1 MGQTLLHTCKDNSSH
16 MSHVHTRIHVCNRF
30 HNLLHNWF
38 IANDFSTNPHEPCL
52 YQKWIDNV
60 PLFCLVWVDDCTI
73 VSKPELV
80 KELLERI
87 QKVLNVKDLG
97 PLGLNP
103 DGSPSILLGME
114 ILRTPDEFQLRQSN
128 LVGTLIAKAGTE
140 LNSVPHEKVPI
151 RDVRLKPSDDSDRS
165 EWKKKPFRSYLGI
178 IGFLV
183 LATHVECA
191 LHTKNWL
198 DLMRR
203 ILDHIGKRCSD

>member
-1 MGQTLLHTCKDNSSH
+1 

-38 IANDFSTNPHEPCL
+38 ITNDFSTNPHEPCL
-52 YQKWIDNV
+52 YHKWIDNV

-73 VSKPELV
+73 VPKPELV
-80 KELLERI
+80 KELLESI
-87 QKVLNVKDLG
+87 QKVFNIKDLG
-97 PLGLNP
+97 LLGLNP
-103 DGSPSILLGME
+103 DGSLSILLGME
-114 ILRTPDEFQLRQSN
+114 ILHMPDEFQLQQSN
-128 LVGTLIAKAGTE
+128 LVGTLIAKAGTK

-151 RDVRLKPSDDSDRS
+151 HDVWLKLSDDSDCS

-183 LATHVECA
+183 LAMHVECA

-198 DLMRR
+198 NLMRH
-203 ILDHIGKRCSD
+203 ILNHIGKCCSD